1 MGDLIIY
8 IYIIKFWHHS
18 TNRRQRVESSKVY
31 KGSLREAARVTYSAG
46 QVSSHGGV
54 REELQRDLI
63 LPLPAVLD
71 VLMAAEAV
79 FTGAETQGSENH
91 TVCLRQLSAITKE
104 YK

>member
-1 MGDLIIY
+1 MSAP
-8 IYIIKFWHHS
+8 K
-18 TNRRQRVESSKVY
+18 SSKVY

-91 TVCLRQLSAITKE
+91 TVCL
-104 YK
+104 